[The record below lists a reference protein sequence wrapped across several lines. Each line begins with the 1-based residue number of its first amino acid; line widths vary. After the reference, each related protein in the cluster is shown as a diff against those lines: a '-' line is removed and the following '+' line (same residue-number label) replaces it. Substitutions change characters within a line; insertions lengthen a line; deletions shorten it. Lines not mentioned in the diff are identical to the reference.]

1 MRMVSDPGLGTI
13 TVMEVNKQLL
23 GGCKSVE
30 EGKLKYGSKNNTST
44 TGPPPPSTT
53 GLPVKPPA
61 RPPAR
66 PPTRPPARPSITSTT
81 EGCKLPTTTKTDTTS
96 NPGSKVAVEGG
107 KQMVEATQ
115 AIKEAGKSVEGCK
128 QMVEATQAIKEAGKS
143 VEGGQENGKSVAGAA
158 KTNGGGG
165 RQTVSQG
172 AVEQCLGGVAER
184 RGGGTV
190 EQCPQVWLAPPPL
203 LSHIAIFGRFY
214 TRQDRSCPPVWSR
227 SPRLSRVGLV
237 WTA

>member
-1 MRMVSDPGLGTI
+1 MRMEKTQPMRMVSDPGLGTI

-115 AIKEAGKSVEGCK
+115 AIKEAGKSVEG
-128 QMVEATQAIKEAGKS
+128 
-143 VEGGQENGKSVAGAA
+143 GQENGKSVAGAA